1 MRILYLADT
10 YRPARTACANRTAV
24 LAGALRDAGH
34 DVSVLASTDSLIG
47 APEGYEPPA
56 GVTYFETFPLVEKTL
71 ANRLR
76 NNFGG
81 AHEAVKAA
89 DRLGDFDAVVCTTP
103 PILLTSSAV
112 KIARKKRAK
121 LVVDVR
127 DVWPDVAYEMGSFAP
142 GSLYGR
148 FFERVARKAY
158 AAADL
163 VVSVSPGKV
172 EKLKGRVPNGRVVLV
187 PNGIDEAFLAN
198 KEDPALAQRLRLG
211 DGPVCAYVG
220 NIGLAQGLGT
230 LLDIAKARPGAR
242 FLLFG
247 DGADRARLEERA
259 VAEGIGNVEFCGK
272 VDGRGVYTV
281 LRRAAVSYVP
291 LVSSRLRDSIP
302 TKMYEALACGCPVL
316 LAASGDAADLL
327 DACGLGKHAF
337 PEEPSA
343 LLAAFDWLMAH
354 PFSDK
359 ERATASAWVVENHS
373 RQRFAKHFVKEIEQL
388 ESCHA

>member
-24 LAGALRDAGH
+24 LAGAVRDAGH
-34 DVSVLASTDSLIG
+34 DICVLASTDSLIG
-47 APEGYEPPA
+47 APGGYEPPA

-89 DRLGDFDAVVCTTP
+89 DRLGDFDVVICTTP
-103 PILLTSSAV
+103 PLLLASSAV
-112 KIARKKRAK
+112 RIARRKRAK

-127 DVWPDVAYEMGSFAP
+127 DVWPDVAYEMGSFEP

-148 FFERVARKAY
+148 FFERIARKAY
-158 AAADL
+158 AASDL

-172 EKLKGRVPNGRVVLV
+172 EKLKGRVPGGRVVLV
-187 PNGIDEAFLAN
+187 PNGIDETFLESD
-198 KEDPALAQRLRLG
+198 EDPILFERLRLD
-211 DGPVCAYVG
+211 DGLICAYVG

-230 LLDIAKARPGAR
+230 LLDIAKVRPGVR

-247 DGADRARLEERA
+247 DGADRASLEARA
-259 VAEGIGNVEFCGK
+259 EAEGIGNVEFCGK
-272 VDGRGVYTV
+272 VNAAGVYTV
-281 LRRAAVSYVP
+281 LKHADVSYVP

-316 LAASGDAADLL
+316 LAAEGDAADLL
-327 DACGLGKHAF
+327 DACGLGAHAA
-337 PEEPSA
+337 PEDPAA
-343 LLAAFDWLMAH
+343 LQSAFDRLLER
-354 PFSDK
+354 PFSDEK
-359 ERATASAWVVENHS
+359 RSAASKWVVENHS
-373 RQRFAKHFVKEIEQL
+373 RQKFANVFVKEIEEMAGQNV
-388 ESCHA
+388 

>member
-24 LAGALRDAGH
+24 LVAALSETGH
-34 DVSVLASTDSLIG
+34 DVVVLASTDSLIG

-71 ANRLR
+71 VNRLR

-81 AHEAVKAA
+81 AREAVKAA
-89 DRLGDFDAVVCTTP
+89 DGLGDFDVVVCTTP
-103 PILLTSSAV
+103 PLLLTSSAV
-112 KIARKKRAK
+112 KIAKRKRAK

-127 DVWPDVAYEMGSFAP
+127 DVWPDVAYEMGSFKP

-148 FFERVARKAY
+148 FFEHVARKAY
-158 AAADL
+158 AASDL
-163 VVSVSPGKV
+163 VASVSPGKV
-172 EKLKGRVPNGRVVLV
+172 EKLKGRVPDSRVILV
-187 PNGIDEAFLAN
+187 PNGIDEAFFENDEDLALV
-198 KEDPALAQRLRLG
+198 ERLRLD
-211 DGPVCAYVG
+211 DGPICAYVG

-230 LLDIAKARPGAR
+230 LLDIARMRPSVR

-247 DGADRARLEERA
+247 DGADRVSLEARAE
-259 VAEGIGNVEFCGK
+259 AEGIGNIEFCGK
-272 VDGRGVYTV
+272 VDACGVYTV
-281 LRRAAVSYVP
+281 LKHAAVSYVP

-327 DACGLGKHAF
+327 DACGLGKHAS